1 MGDGREGLGEEGC
14 GGAAAG
20 REKVEVL
27 ELQVDTWP
35 VGGNGIYVHTYNI

>member
-1 MGDGREGLGEEGC
+1 MEEREGMGEEGC

-27 ELQVDTWP
+27 QLQAYAQTVRKM
-35 VGGNGIYVHTYNI
+35 YRM